1 MSLGAGIFL
10 IAVGAVFAFAIK
22 GDLTWLDVQATGV
35 VLMLTGLVI
44 TGLVITVRRR
54 RRGTVTQ
61 ERTIQEGEPELVSET
76 RVYRDDDDP
85 THL

>member
-1 MSLGAGIFL
+1 MSLGAGVFL
-10 IAVGAVFAFAIK
+10 IALGAVFTFAIR
-22 GDLTWLDVQATGV
+22 GDLGWLDIQATGV

-44 TGLVITVRRR
+44 VGMVVMVRRR

-61 ERTIQEGEPELVSET
+61 ERTFLDGQPETVSET

>member
-10 IAVGAVFAFAIK
+10 IALGAVFTFAIR
-22 GDLTWLDVQATGV
+22 GDLGWLDIQATGV

-44 TGLVITVRRR
+44 VGMVVMVRRR

-61 ERTIQEGEPELVSET
+61 ERTFHEGQPETVSET

>member
-10 IAVGAVFAFAIK
+10 IALGAVFTFAIR
-22 GDLTWLDVQATGV
+22 GDLGWLDIQATGV

-44 TGLVITVRRR
+44 VGMVVMVRRR

-61 ERTIQEGEPELVSET
+61 ERTFHDGQPETVSET